1 MLKALSNPY
10 SVEEGAKY
18 RRAAGGSM
26 VETAEVLE
34 VGRDKMGIPHVRF
47 YLRVACGTTGAAL
60 EQRTLALDTFY
71 ARYRERV
78 YP

>member
-1 MLKALSNPY
+1 MLNALTNTSI
-10 SVEEGAKY
+10 EEGACY
-18 RRAAGGSM
+18 RRRAGGSM

-34 VGRDKMGIPHVRF
+34 VAKDKMGIPHVRF
-47 YLRVACGTTGAAL
+47 QLRVACGSTGAAL

-78 YP
+78 Q